1 MHLWMMILIKL
12 YHCLKGVKLKKL
24 IISSCLALMLSG
36 CYFEVIDSGETGV
49 EVSNGKVSETVLNE
63 GFQFSLNPLTDLNLY
78 NTKSKVLEMSDY
90 KRENNKEVISTE
102 PVLVLTKDNL
112 QIPVDITILYKLEK
126 TCAPFLRINYGEDG
140 IWDRKIVVPKARD
153 ISRSVIGKDADVYK
167 LNQNREIYTSEI
179 RSELGKQLNGIVGK
193 ENCILIDSVSINNI
207 KIPQQLAESILKKQ
221 QTEEAVKIA
230 NLEIER
236 IKAQAQAEIEKNK
249 GISEAQKILAQS
261 LTPQMLQWKELEV
274 RQMEIEKWNGVM
286 PTTLMSDKAS
296 LLIQR

>member
-1 MHLWMMILIKL
+1 M
-12 YHCLKGVKLKKL
+12 KKL
-24 IISSCLALMLSG
+24 IFSSFLALMLSG

-230 NLEIER
+230 NLEIEK

-286 PTTLMSDKAS
+286 PTTLMSDKAN
-296 LLIQR
+296 LLLQR

>member
-1 MHLWMMILIKL
+1 M
-12 YHCLKGVKLKKL
+12 KKL
-24 IISSCLALMLSG
+24 IFSSCLALILSG

-90 KRENNKEVISTE
+90 KRDNNKEVISTE

-179 RSELGKQLNGIVGK
+179 RSELGKQLNSIVGK

>member
-1 MHLWMMILIKL
+1 M
-12 YHCLKGVKLKKL
+12 KKL
-24 IISSCLALMLSG
+24 IISSFLTLMLSG

-286 PTTLMSDKAS
+286 PTTLMCDKAS

>member
-1 MHLWMMILIKL
+1 M
-12 YHCLKGVKLKKL
+12 KKL

-179 RSELGKQLNGIVGK
+179 RSELEKQLNGIVGK

-296 LLIQR
+296 LLLQR

>member
-1 MHLWMMILIKL
+1 M
-12 YHCLKGVKLKKL
+12 KKL
-24 IISSCLALMLSG
+24 IISSCLALILSG

-193 ENCILIDSVSINNI
+193 QNCILIDSVSINNI

>member
-1 MHLWMMILIKL
+1 M
-12 YHCLKGVKLKKL
+12 KKL
-24 IISSCLALMLSG
+24 IVSSCLAFMLSG

-90 KRENNKEVISTE
+90 KRDNNKEVISTE

>member
-1 MHLWMMILIKL
+1 M
-12 YHCLKGVKLKKL
+12 KKL
-24 IISSCLALMLSG
+24 IISSCLALILSG

>member
-1 MHLWMMILIKL
+1 M
-12 YHCLKGVKLKKL
+12 KKL
-24 IISSCLALMLSG
+24 IISSCLALILSG

-90 KRENNKEVISTE
+90 KKENNKEVISTE

-193 ENCILIDSVSINNI
+193 QNCILIDSVSINNI

>member
-1 MHLWMMILIKL
+1 M
-12 YHCLKGVKLKKL
+12 KKL
-24 IISSCLALMLSG
+24 IISSCLALILSG

-167 LNQNREIYTSEI
+167 LDQNREIYASEI
-179 RSELGKQLNGIVGK
+179 RSEVGKQLNGIVGK

>member
-1 MHLWMMILIKL
+1 M
-12 YHCLKGVKLKKL
+12 KKL
-24 IISSCLALMLSG
+24 IISSCLALILSG

-90 KRENNKEVISTE
+90 KKENNKEFISTE

>member
-1 MHLWMMILIKL
+1 M
-12 YHCLKGVKLKKL
+12 KKL
-24 IISSCLALMLSG
+24 IISSCLALILSG

-78 NTKSKVLEMSDY
+78 DTKSKVLEMSDY

-249 GISEAQKILAQS
+249 GIAEAQKILAQS

>member
-1 MHLWMMILIKL
+1 M
-12 YHCLKGVKLKKL
+12 KKL
-24 IISSCLALMLSG
+24 IISSCLALILSG

-90 KRENNKEVISTE
+90 KKENNKEVISTE

>member
-1 MHLWMMILIKL
+1 M
-12 YHCLKGVKLKKL
+12 KKL
-24 IISSCLALMLSG
+24 IISSCLALILSG

-78 NTKSKVLEMSDY
+78 DTKSKVLEMSDY

-179 RSELGKQLNGIVGK
+179 RSELGKQLNRIVGK

>member
-1 MHLWMMILIKL
+1 M
-12 YHCLKGVKLKKL
+12 KKL

-126 TCAPFLRINYGEDG
+126 TCAPFLIINYGEDG

-286 PTTLMSDKAS
+286 PTTLMSDKGS
-296 LLIQR
+296 LLLQR

>member
-1 MHLWMMILIKL
+1 M
-12 YHCLKGVKLKKL
+12 KKL
-24 IISSCLALMLSG
+24 IISGFLALMLSG

-90 KRENNKEVISTE
+90 KRENNKDVISTE

-296 LLIQR
+296 LLLQR

>member
-1 MHLWMMILIKL
+1 M
-12 YHCLKGVKLKKL
+12 KKL
-24 IISSCLALMLSG
+24 IVSSCLALILSG

-90 KRENNKEVISTE
+90 KRDNNKEVISTE

>member
-1 MHLWMMILIKL
+1 M
-12 YHCLKGVKLKKL
+12 
-24 IISSCLALMLSG
+24 
-36 CYFEVIDSGETGV
+36 
-49 EVSNGKVSETVLNE
+49 
-63 GFQFSLNPLTDLNLY
+63 
-78 NTKSKVLEMSDY
+78 
-90 KRENNKEVISTE
+90 
-102 PVLVLTKDNL
+102 
-112 QIPVDITILYKLEK
+112 
-126 TCAPFLRINYGEDG
+126 
-140 IWDRKIVVPKARD
+140 
-153 ISRSVIGKDADVYK
+153 
-167 LNQNREIYTSEI
+167 
-179 RSELGKQLNGIVGK
+179 
-193 ENCILIDSVSINNI
+193 IDSVSINNI

-296 LLIQR
+296 LLLQR

>member
-1 MHLWMMILIKL
+1 M
-12 YHCLKGVKLKKL
+12 KKL
-24 IISSCLALMLSG
+24 IISSCLALILSG

-78 NTKSKVLEMSDY
+78 DTKSKVLEMSDY
-90 KRENNKEVISTE
+90 KKENNKEVISTE

-296 LLIQR
+296 VLIQR

>member
-1 MHLWMMILIKL
+1 M
-12 YHCLKGVKLKKL
+12 KKL
-24 IISSCLALMLSG
+24 IISSCLAFILSG
-36 CYFEVIDSGETGV
+36 CYFEMIESDETGV

>member
-1 MHLWMMILIKL
+1 M
-12 YHCLKGVKLKKL
+12 KKL
-24 IISSCLALMLSG
+24 IVSSCLALMLSG

-90 KRENNKEVISTE
+90 KRDNNKEVISTE

>member
-1 MHLWMMILIKL
+1 M
-12 YHCLKGVKLKKL
+12 KKL
-24 IISSCLALMLSG
+24 IISSCLALILSG

-90 KRENNKEVISTE
+90 KRENNKDVISTE

-296 LLIQR
+296 LLLQR

>member
-1 MHLWMMILIKL
+1 M
-12 YHCLKGVKLKKL
+12 KKL
-24 IISSCLALMLSG
+24 IISSCLALILSG

-63 GFQFSLNPLTDLNLY
+63 GFQFSLNPLTDLNIY

>member
-1 MHLWMMILIKL
+1 M
-12 YHCLKGVKLKKL
+12 KKM
-24 IISSCLALMLSG
+24 IISGFLALMLSG

>member
-1 MHLWMMILIKL
+1 M
-12 YHCLKGVKLKKL
+12 KKL
-24 IISSCLALMLSG
+24 IISSCLALILSG

-78 NTKSKVLEMSDY
+78 DTKSKVLEMSDY

-296 LLIQR
+296 LLLQR

>member
-1 MHLWMMILIKL
+1 M
-12 YHCLKGVKLKKL
+12 KKL

-102 PVLVLTKDNL
+102 PVLVLTEDNL

-126 TCAPFLRINYGEDG
+126 TCAPFLRINYGEYG

-249 GISEAQKILAQS
+249 GISEAQKILSQS

>member
-1 MHLWMMILIKL
+1 M
-12 YHCLKGVKLKKL
+12 KKL
-24 IISSCLALMLSG
+24 IISSCLALILSG

-49 EVSNGKVSETVLNE
+49 EVSNGKVSENVLNE
-63 GFQFSLNPLTDLNLY
+63 GFQFSLNPLTDLNIY

-90 KRENNKEVISTE
+90 KRENNMEVISTE

>member
-1 MHLWMMILIKL
+1 M
-12 YHCLKGVKLKKL
+12 KKL
-24 IISSCLALMLSG
+24 IISSCLALILSG

-296 LLIQR
+296 LLLQR

>member
-1 MHLWMMILIKL
+1 M
-12 YHCLKGVKLKKL
+12 KKL
-24 IISSCLALMLSG
+24 IFSSFLAFILSG

>member
-1 MHLWMMILIKL
+1 M
-12 YHCLKGVKLKKL
+12 KKL
-24 IISSCLALMLSG
+24 IISSCLALILSG

-112 QIPVDITILYKLEK
+112 QIPVDITILYKLDK
-126 TCAPFLRINYGEDG
+126 TCDPFLRINYGEDG
-140 IWDRKIVVPKARD
+140 IWYRQIVVPKARD

>member
-1 MHLWMMILIKL
+1 M
-12 YHCLKGVKLKKL
+12 KKL
-24 IISSCLALMLSG
+24 IISSCLAFILSG

>member
-1 MHLWMMILIKL
+1 M
-12 YHCLKGVKLKKL
+12 KKL
-24 IISSCLALMLSG
+24 IISGFLALMLSG

-90 KRENNKEVISTE
+90 KRENNKDVISTE

>member
-1 MHLWMMILIKL
+1 
-12 YHCLKGVKLKKL
+12 
-24 IISSCLALMLSG
+24 MLSG

-63 GFQFSLNPLTDLNLY
+63 GFQFCLNPLTDLNLY

>member
-1 MHLWMMILIKL
+1 M
-12 YHCLKGVKLKKL
+12 KKL
-24 IISSCLALMLSG
+24 IFSSFVALMLSG

-90 KRENNKEVISTE
+90 KRDNNKEVISTE

>member
-1 MHLWMMILIKL
+1 M
-12 YHCLKGVKLKKL
+12 KKL

-102 PVLVLTKDNL
+102 PVVVLTKDNL

-179 RSELGKQLNGIVGK
+179 RSELEKQLNGIVGK

-296 LLIQR
+296 LLLQR

>member
-1 MHLWMMILIKL
+1 M
-12 YHCLKGVKLKKL
+12 
-24 IISSCLALMLSG
+24 
-36 CYFEVIDSGETGV
+36 
-49 EVSNGKVSETVLNE
+49 
-63 GFQFSLNPLTDLNLY
+63 
-78 NTKSKVLEMSDY
+78 
-90 KRENNKEVISTE
+90 
-102 PVLVLTKDNL
+102 
-112 QIPVDITILYKLEK
+112 
-126 TCAPFLRINYGEDG
+126 RINYGEDG

-207 KIPQQLAESILKKQ
+207 
-221 QTEEAVKIA
+221 
-230 NLEIER
+230 

>member
-1 MHLWMMILIKL
+1 M
-12 YHCLKGVKLKKL
+12 KKL

-90 KRENNKEVISTE
+90 KRDNNKEVISTE